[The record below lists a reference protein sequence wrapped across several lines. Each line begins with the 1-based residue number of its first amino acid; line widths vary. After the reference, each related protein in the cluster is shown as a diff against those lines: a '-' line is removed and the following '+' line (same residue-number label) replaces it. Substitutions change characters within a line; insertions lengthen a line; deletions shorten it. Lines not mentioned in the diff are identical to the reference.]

1 MGKIFYGSYLRSLD
15 EKGRLLLP
23 SALLKG
29 EEADRLYVLRGFD
42 GCLSVYLPDEF
53 ATLMDELKRM
63 DYRDPGQRA
72 FVRLSLSSIKEL
84 KFDSHGR
91 VLLGADTLTEYGL
104 GREIL
109 VLGALDHL
117 EFWDKK
123 AYAAY
128 TLHNGASFDAPV
140 RRS

>member
-1 MGKIFYGSYLRSLD
+1 MGKIFYGSYLRNLD

-23 SALLKG
+23 STLLKG
-29 EEADRLYVLRGFD
+29 EEVDRLYVLKGFD

-53 ATLMDELKRM
+53 SALMDELKHM
-63 DYRDPGQRA
+63 DFRDPGQRA
-72 FVRLSLSSIKEL
+72 FVRLSLASIKEL

-91 VLLGADTLTEYGL
+91 VLLGADTLAEYGL

-109 VLGALDHL
+109 ILGAMDHL

-123 AYAAY
+123 AFAAY
-128 TLHNGASFDAPV
+128 NLRNGASFDAPV